1 MNYQTVSGTYS
12 AVHITDDV
20 ILFQSADPDQ
30 TIPLSSISKLEF
42 IKPVE
47 GTTYG
52 EILITLLSSK
62 TVNIFFDAKEEPDFF
77 EFYSALDHR
86 QHELHL
92 EKTNTAAML
101 MRKAQELAR
110 KKNEENTQAAI
121 EQPQHSSRLLLI
133 ILIILLLLAAA
144 ALWYFLGMKKTAGT
158 VLPYAGILFSS
169 VSSL

>member
-30 TIPLSSISKLEF
+30 NIPLSSISKLEF

-47 GTTYG
+47 GTAYG
-52 EILITLLSSK
+52 EILITLNSTK

-77 EFYSALDHR
+77 AFYSALDHR

-101 MRKAQELAR
+101 MKKAQELA
-110 KKNEENTQAAI
+110 KKKSEENARAAI
-121 EQPQHSSRLLLI
+121 EQPKHSSKLLLI
-133 ILIILLLLAAA
+133 IMIILLLLAAA

-158 VLPYAGILFSS
+158 VLPYAGILFPS
-169 VSSL
+169 VPSL